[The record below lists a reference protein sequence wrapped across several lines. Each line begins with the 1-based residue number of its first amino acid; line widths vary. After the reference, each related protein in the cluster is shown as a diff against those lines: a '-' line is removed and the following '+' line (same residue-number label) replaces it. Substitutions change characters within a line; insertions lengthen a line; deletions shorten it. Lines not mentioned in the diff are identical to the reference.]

1 MLASF
6 ARNEDVMSKVYRFS
20 KNELKPLAEGRGL
33 CVVSDAIVI
42 DGKLVGYA
50 YREEPEDND
59 DSGWR
64 FLAGDESD
72 AYIDNSKNFSLVDLN
87 LVANCDPVILTILD
101 AEVGNEFDRVDDEEF
116 LNAKD

>member
-1 MLASF
+1 
-6 ARNEDVMSKVYRFS
+6 MSKVYRLS

-33 CVVSDAIVI
+33 CVVSDVIVI

-50 YREEPEDND
+50 WREEPEDSD

-87 LVANCDPVILTILD
+87 LVANCDPAILAILD
-101 AEVGNEFDRVDDEEF
+101 APVGAEFDRGDNDEF
-116 LNAKD
+116 LDANED

>member
-1 MLASF
+1 
-6 ARNEDVMSKVYRFS
+6 MSKVYRLS

-33 CVVSDAIVI
+33 CVVSDVIVI

-50 YREEPEDND
+50 WREEPEDSD

-87 LVANCDPVILTILD
+87 LVANCDPAILAILD
-101 AEVGNEFDRVDDEEF
+101 APVGAEFDRGDNDEF
-116 LNAKD
+116 LDASED